1 MSEDRHEGPADE
13 RPRHSDGDA
22 GSGARGPSEADE
34 QPPGTSWAA
43 GGQSRRR
50 PQDDARDDA
59 HGDAQGD
66 ARDGGDRDGGHDGG
80 GFGRDDFGP
89 GDFDPEGEEAL
100 RLLLHNAADGLHPRP
115 GALDDIRQAIPV
127 RRARRRHALV
137 GAGAAAL
144 VVGVTLPLMQA
155 GVVPGPLNNESPNN
169 AAHSQPSNSTDPD
182 ERDGSVS
189 GGQGGSDQDSGDTGG
204 SGDEDRDDPSD
215 TPSEQNSSSPDGDG
229 QATNAPAC
237 GPDQL
242 GEGDVQ
248 VGDPDSRGRIYGS
261 FELSNVSD
269 QTCRVRGRDG
279 MTASGVGRV
288 PTAGVQVLD
297 HTPGGRAS
305 ALPDPSQQS
314 GPVILRPGETYEVKF
329 AWIPA
334 PERGQ
339 ACAPR
344 DEEPDPSDPPPGGG
358 SGDPGSGGNEG
369 GDGANGGG
377 NEGGDGGEG
386 PGDDDGMNPQTNGG
400 NGGGEQDGSAVVLNY
415 KPAAGEPRLPA
426 AYLDSACPG
435 TVYRTGP
442 MHSS

>member
-1 MSEDRHEGPADE
+1 MSEDRNEGPADE
-13 RPRHSDGDA
+13 RPRHSDDDA
-22 GSGARGPSEADE
+22 GSGSRGHSEGADE
-34 QPPGTSWAA
+34 QLPGTSWAA
-43 GGQSRRR
+43 GGQDRRR
-50 PQDDARDDA
+50 SQDAA
-59 HGDAQGD
+59 HSPDGAYGD
-66 ARDGGDRDGGHDGG
+66 
-80 GFGRDDFGP
+80 GRDDFGQDDF
-89 GDFDPEGEEAL
+89 GQDGFDPAGEEAL
-100 RLLLHNAADGLHPRP
+100 RRLLHDAADGLNPRP
-115 GALDDIRQAIPV
+115 GALDEIRQAIPA
-127 RRARRRHALV
+127 RRARRRHMLV

-155 GVVPGPLNNESPNN
+155 GVVPGPLNNESSSN
-169 AAHSQPSNSTDPD
+169 AAQSQPSDSADPD

-204 SGDEDRDDPSD
+204 SGDADRDDRSDAPSD
-215 TPSEQNSSSPDGDG
+215 PHSSSPEGDS
-229 QATNAPAC
+229 QASNAPTC

-242 GEGDVQ
+242 GEGDVE

-279 MTASGVGRV
+279 LTASGVGRV

-329 AWIPA
+329 AWIPSS
-334 PERGQ
+334 ERGQ
-339 ACAPR
+339 ACFPK
-344 DEEPDPSDPPPGGG
+344 DEEPDPSEPPPGGPGGG

-369 GDGANGGG
+369 GDGD

-386 PGDDDGMNPQTNGG
+386 PGGEDGMSPQADGG
-400 NGGGEQDGSAVVLNY
+400 SGGDQDGSAVVLNY

-442 MHSS
+442 MRTS